1 MRPAGTEGK
10 WDDEARLAPLETNK
24 MKVRAPLLFAA
35 CSLILANAAHGADLI
50 TVYQRAL
57 QNDPQIREADASRL
71 ASRES
76 KPQALAALLP
86 KFDASGSR
94 SKVEQEFGRTTLV
107 NSDPADNTSPLVP
120 VNISS
125 NSDLTTTQWDLSL
138 RQTVFRWDQWMNLR
152 RADASVAQAEADYR
166 AAQQD
171 LIQRTAQ
178 RYFDVLAAQD
188 TVDAAQASLESF
200 TRQLEQ
206 ADKRFEV
213 GLIAITDVQEARAAR
228 DQSAAA
234 LIQAKRSLATAN
246 ELLRELTGESFDTLS
261 APVEDL
267 PLKSPDPEN
276 EETWVMTALEQNL
289 RVISARLATDIAKQ
303 DVRIERSG
311 HLPTVDIVASRS
323 DQEYSGDQVGR
334 NAAGVRTPEAPAD
347 QSQRSDSIGIQ
358 VTVPI
363 YSGGATSSRVRQ
375 RVYLHRAARERL
387 ERANRETE
395 RATRDAYLGVLSEI
409 SRVRA
414 LKQALES
421 SRTALQAT
429 EAGFEVGTRTTV
441 DVLDARRRLFE
452 AQTNYSSSRY
462 QYILNVFQLQL
473 ATGTLDRADLEEINA
488 FLRERTITP

>member
-1 MRPAGTEGK
+1 
-10 WDDEARLAPLETNK
+10 
-24 MKVRAPLLFAA
+24 MKVRASLLLTT
-35 CSLILANAAHGADLI
+35 CSLILASAAGAADLV

-57 QNDPQIREADASRL
+57 QNDPQIREADANRL

-86 KFDASGSR
+86 QFEATGSYNKIDEED
-94 SKVEQEFGRTTLV
+94 SRTQLF
-107 NSDPADNTSPLVP
+107 SDPDDPDDTIRA
-120 VNISS
+120 VNITSE
-125 NSDLTTTQWDLSL
+125 SDVNAKQYDLNL
-138 RQTVFRWDQWMNLR
+138 RQTLFRWDQWMTLR
-152 RADASVAQAEADYR
+152 RADAEVAQAEADYQ

-171 LIQRTAQ
+171 LIQRTAL

-188 TVDAAQASLESF
+188 TVDAAQASLEAFS
-200 TRQLEQ
+200 RQLEQ

-213 GLIAITDVQEARAAR
+213 GLIAITDVQEARAAH
-228 DQSAAA
+228 DQAAA
-234 LIQAKRSLATAN
+234 AVIQAKRALATAN
-246 ELLRELTGESFDTLS
+246 ELLRELTGESFDTL
-261 APVEDL
+261 ATPVDDM

-276 EETWVMTALEQNL
+276 EETWVTTALEQNL

-303 DVRIERSG
+303 DVRVARGG
-311 HLPTVDIVASRS
+311 HLPSVDLVANRG
-323 DQEYSGDQVGR
+323 DLDYEGDQVSR
-334 NAAGVRTPEAPAD
+334 NVRGETTQSPAD
-347 QSQRSDSIGIQ
+347 QTRTTDSIGIQ

-363 YSGGATSSRVRQ
+363 YSGGGTSSRVRQ

-395 RATRDAYLGVLSEI
+395 RAARDAYLGVLSEI

-414 LKQALES
+414 LRQALES

-452 AQTNYSSSRY
+452 AQTNYSRSRY
-462 QYILNVFQLQL
+462 DYLLNVLQLQL
-473 ATGTLDRADLEEINA
+473 ATGTLDKADLDEINS
-488 FLRERTITP
+488 FLKERLITR

>member
-1 MRPAGTEGK
+1 MDG
-10 WDDEARLAPLETNK
+10 ETNK
-24 MKVRAPLLFAA
+24 MKVRAPLLFIA
-35 CSLILANAAHGADLI
+35 CSLILANAAGAADLI
-50 TVYQRAL
+50 AVYQRAL
-57 QNDPQIREADASRL
+57 QNDPQIREADANRL

-86 KFDASGSR
+86 QIDASGSY
-94 SKVEQEFGRTTLV
+94 SKVDEEGSRTQLTP
-107 NSDPADNTSPLVP
+107 SDPNDENSSPVPFNITSSTDGGTAK
-120 VNISS
+120 NY
-125 NSDLTTTQWDLSL
+125 NLSL
-138 RQTVFRWDQWMNLR
+138 RQTLFRWDQWMTLQ
-152 RADASVAQAEADYR
+152 RADAEVAQAEADYQ

-171 LIQRTAQ
+171 LIQRTAV

-188 TVDAAQASLESF
+188 TVDAAQATLEAF
-200 TRQLEQ
+200 ARQLEQ

-213 GLIAITDVQEARAAR
+213 GLIAITDVQEARAAH
-228 DQSAAA
+228 DQAAA
-234 LIQAKRSLATAN
+234 SVIQAKRALATAN

-261 APVEDL
+261 APVDDM

-276 EETWVMTALEQNL
+276 EQTWVTTALEQNL
-289 RVISARLATDIAKQ
+289 TVISARLATDIAKQ
-303 DVRIERSG
+303 DVRVARAG
-311 HLPTVDIVASRS
+311 HLPSVDFVASR
-323 DQEYSGDQVGR
+323 GDQDFTGDQDIR
-334 NAAGVRTPEAPAD
+334 NVAGTARVPGDTT
-347 QSQRSDSIGIQ
+347 QTTDSVGIQ

-395 RATRDAYLGVLSEI
+395 RAARDAYLGVLSEI

-421 SRTALQAT
+421 GRTALQAT

-452 AQTNYSSSRY
+452 AQTNYSRSRY
-462 QYILNVFQLQL
+462 DYILNVLQLQL
-473 ATGTLDRADLEEINA
+473 ATGTLDRADLDEINS
-488 FLRERTITP
+488 FLRERVITR

>member
-1 MRPAGTEGK
+1 M
-10 WDDEARLAPLETNK
+10 N
-24 MKVRAPLLFAA
+24 VRAPLLIAA
-35 CSLILANAAHGADLI
+35 CSLILASTAHPADLV

-57 QNDPQIREADASRL
+57 QNDPQIREADANRL

-86 KFDASGSR
+86 QFDASGSY
-94 SKVEQEFGRTTLV
+94 SKIEEEGARTTLI
-107 NSDPADNTSPLVP
+107 NSDPTDDTSPLVP
-120 VNISS
+120 VNITSD
-125 NSDLTTTQWDLSL
+125 SDLTSRQYDLTI
-138 RQTVFRWDQWMNLR
+138 RQTLFRWDQWMTLK
-152 RADASVAQAEADYR
+152 RADAEVAQAEADYQ

-188 TVDAAQASLESF
+188 TVDAAQATLEAFS
-200 TRQLEQ
+200 RQLEQ

-213 GLIAITDVQEARAAR
+213 GLIAITDVQEARAAH
-228 DQSAAA
+228 DQAAA
-234 LIQAKRSLATAN
+234 AVIQAKRTLATNN
-246 ELLRELTGESFDTLS
+246 ELLRELTGESFDTL
-261 APVEDL
+261 ATPVDDM

-276 EETWVMTALEQNL
+276 EETWVTTALDQNL

-303 DVRIERSG
+303 DVRVARAG
-311 HLPTVDIVASRS
+311 HLPSIDLVASRG
-323 DQEYSGDQVGR
+323 DQDFDGDQVGR
-334 NAAGVRTPEAPAD
+334 NAAGVTTPRSPAD
-347 QSQRSDSIGIQ
+347 QTQTTDSIGIQ

-363 YSGGATSSRVRQ
+363 YSGGGTSSRVRQ

-395 RATRDAYLGVLSEI
+395 RAARDAYLGVISEI

-414 LKQALES
+414 LRQALES
-421 SRTALQAT
+421 GRTALQAT

-452 AQTNYSSSRY
+452 AQTNYSRSRY
-462 QYILNVFQLQL
+462 DYILNVLQLQL
-473 ATGTLDRADLEEINA
+473 ATGTLDRPDLEAINS
-488 FLRERTITP
+488 FLRERTITR